1 MTDKRILV
9 AAHKKYGAPS
19 SKLYL
24 PIQVGAD
31 GKECIGFVR
40 DDSGYNISDL
50 NGSFCELTAAYWA
63 WKNLDCEY
71 IGLVHYRRYFR
82 GGEKFGVIGKNK
94 RILSGLELDELLKE
108 SDIILPK
115 KRNYFIETL
124 YSHYAHTMY
133 VEPLDEAGR
142 IIAEFYP
149 TYSAEFEKL
158 KERKTA
164 HMFNMFV
171 MKKEIFDGY
180 CDWLFDILFKL
191 KDRVDASCYDSFHA
205 RFLGRVSELLLDVYI
220 NTNGL
225 KYSEVG
231 VTNAE
236 SVNWIK
242 KGYNFLRSKF
252 ANKKYAQ

>member
-142 IIAEFYP
+142 IIAEFY
-149 TYSAEFEKL
+149 SAEFEKL

-242 KGYNFLRSKF
+242 KGYNFLRAKF

>member
-71 IGLVHYRRYFR
+71 IGLVHYRRYFK

-149 TYSAEFEKL
+149 TYSEEFEKL

-164 HMFNMFV
+164 LIFNMFV
-171 MKKEIFDGY
+171 MIKDFFDGY
-180 CDWLFDILFKL
+180 CDCLFYILFKL

-242 KGYNFLRSKF
+242 KGYNFLRAKF

>member
-71 IGLVHYRRYFR
+71 IGLVHYRRYFK

-124 YSHYAHTMY
+124 YSHYAHTM
-133 VEPLDEAGR
+133 
-142 IIAEFYP
+142 
-149 TYSAEFEKL
+149 
-158 KERKTA
+158 
-164 HMFNMFV
+164 
-171 MKKEIFDGY
+171 
-180 CDWLFDILFKL
+180 
-191 KDRVDASCYDSFHA
+191 
-205 RFLGRVSELLLDVYI
+205 
-220 NTNGL
+220 
-225 KYSEVG
+225 
-231 VTNAE
+231 
-236 SVNWIK
+236 
-242 KGYNFLRSKF
+242 
-252 ANKKYAQ
+252 